1 MDNRKFIDMAPY
13 EEQFTK
19 LERLFFEQ
27 KSAMNIVAYMSDRQ
41 FSDAQYNRVYDHYL
55 NVNKAYDNYLKEFEN
70 NVLIPNMENHPFHWT
85 ADFERRVVYV
95 S

>member
-1 MDNRKFIDMAPY
+1 MDNRKFIDMEPY

-19 LERLFFEQ
+19 LERLFFERN
-27 KSAMNIVAYMSDRQ
+27 SIMNIVAYMSDRQ
-41 FSDAQYNRVYDHYL
+41 FSDAQYKRVFEQYL
-55 NVNKAYDNYLKEFEN
+55 AASKIYENYLKEFEN
-70 NVLIPNMENHPFHWT
+70 TVLIPNIKGTCNWV